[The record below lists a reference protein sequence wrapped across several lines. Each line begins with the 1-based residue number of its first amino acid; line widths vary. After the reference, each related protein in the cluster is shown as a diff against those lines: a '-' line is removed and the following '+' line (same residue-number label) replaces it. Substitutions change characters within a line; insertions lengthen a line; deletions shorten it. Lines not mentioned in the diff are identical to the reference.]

1 MGLVATISDS
11 AGPGD
16 LIMERRIT
24 WYREGVRNRK
34 PVNKGRQHQDQMNP
48 KDAGSWKRT
57 EVNLHQNHTTF
68 SF

>member
-48 KDAGSWKRT
+48 KDAGS
-57 EVNLHQNHTTF
+57 
-68 SF
+68 